1 MMNISATSDS
11 SHSDVCAGSKVQKI
25 NSHNEWDKLREVVLG
40 VASHTMAVLT
50 WSRPEPIPE
59 SVRDVAYRLAREA
72 YPQWL
77 LDEVN
82 EDLESASDMFK
93 QFGIKVHRAKAYDL
107 TRMYSSP
114 YGWSSTGNDIFNIR
128 DLHLIVGN
136 NVIESSSPV
145 KSRYFEATALYSVWY
160 KYFESGFRW
169 LVAPKPTL
177 EGDVLSAYF
186 RDENSRELTHEDFR
200 YQELTNG
207 RLEKLHKLA
216 EKEILFE
223 AANTVRM
230 GKDILYLISSAGNV
244 LGAKWL
250 QTILGDEY
258 RVHTTRDI
266 YRSSHIDSTVLCLRP
281 GLVLLNSTRVN
292 PKNCPKIFD
301 RWDKIYFDDVAPLTQ
316 QEIDLQR
323 NIRDRINAEL
333 VKLGFETNLE
343 VMGSPWVGM
352 NILSLD
358 PETVMVDI
366 RQTKLIKV
374 LEKHG
379 ITPVPIRLRHPYT
392 HGGGIHCATLDTVR
406 DSKLENYFD

>member
-1 MMNISATSDS
+1 M
-11 SHSDVCAGSKVQKI
+11 KI

-40 VASHTMAVLT
+40 VAGHSMAVLT
-50 WSRPEPIPE
+50 WSRPGPIPE
-59 SVRDVAYRLAREA
+59 SVREMAYDLAKKA

-82 EDLESASDMFK
+82 EDLEGVSDIFER
-93 QFGIKVHRAKAYDL
+93 FGVKIYRPKVHDL

-114 YGWSSTGNDIFNIR
+114 YGWSSTGNDIYNIR

-145 KSRYFEATALYSVWY
+145 KSRYFEATALYNVWY
-160 KYFESGFRW
+160 EYFASGFRW

-177 EGDVLSAYF
+177 EGEVLSSYF
-186 RDENSRELTHEDFR
+186 MDENNRELTREDLR
-200 YQELTNG
+200 YKELTKG

-230 GKDILYLISSAGNV
+230 GKDILYLISSSGNV
-244 LGAKWL
+244 LGARWL
-250 QTILGDEY
+250 QSILGDEY
-258 RVHTTRDI
+258 RVHTTKEI

-292 PKNCPKIFD
+292 PNNCPRIFD
-301 RWDKIYFDDVAPLTQ
+301 KWDKIYFEDVAPLTE
-316 QEIDLQR
+316 QEIDLQKNVR
-323 NIRDRINAEL
+323 DTINSELIR
-333 VKLGFETNLE
+333 LGFETNLE

-352 NILSLD
+352 NLFSLD
-358 PETVMVDI
+358 QETVMVDS
-366 RQTKLIKV
+366 RQINLMKV
-374 LEKHG
+374 LEKHK
-379 ITPVPIRLRHPYT
+379 ITPVPVRLRHPYT

-406 DSKLENYFD
+406 DSRLESYFD

>member
-1 MMNISATSDS
+1 MDISAASRY
-11 SHSDVCAGSKVQKI
+11 SHSTTSLTSKVKKI
-25 NSHNEWDKLREVVLG
+25 NSHNEWDKLEEVVLG
-40 VASHTMAVLT
+40 VATHTMAALS
-50 WSRPEPIPE
+50 WSRTEPIPE
-59 SVRDVAYRLAREA
+59 STLDTAYRLAKEA

-82 EDLESASDMFK
+82 EDLENISDIFK
-93 QFGIKVHRAKAYDL
+93 QFGIKVYRPKVYDL

-114 YGWSSTGNDIFNIR
+114 YGWSSTGNDVYNIR

-136 NVIESSSPV
+136 NVIESSSPI
-145 KSRYFEATALYSVWY
+145 KSRYFEATALYNVWY
-160 KYFESGFRW
+160 TYFESGFRW

-177 EGDVLSAYF
+177 EGDVLLPYF
-186 RDENSRELTHEDFR
+186 RDESSRELTHEDFR

-207 RLEKLHKLA
+207 RLEKLHKLV

-230 GKDILYLISSAGNV
+230 GKDILYLISSSGNV

-250 QTILGDEY
+250 QSILGDEY

-266 YRSSHIDSTVLCLRP
+266 YRSSHIDSTVLCLKP
-281 GLVLLNSTRVN
+281 GLVLLNSTRVS

-316 QEIDLQR
+316 QEIDLQK
-323 NIRDRINAEL
+323 NVRDRINAEL
-333 VKLGFETNLE
+333 VNLGFETNLE

-352 NILSLD
+352 NLLSLD
-358 PETVMVDI
+358 PNTVMIDI

-374 LEKHG
+374 LEKYK
-379 ITPVPIRLRHPYT
+379 IKTVPIRLRHPYT